1 MAHIGIDA
9 RLTYYR
15 IGGISTY
22 IRRTIQA
29 LEQLQTHHTYTV
41 FQSRK
46 ASDSLTS
53 TFKSSKLWTPSH
65 HRVERLAM
73 SVELAR
79 HTLDLFHST
88 DFIPPFHGAK
98 HHIITVHDLTFLHY
112 PEYITADSRRYYND
126 QIQSAVELADHI
138 LSDSESTKRDLVDML
153 NVPAEKITV
162 HMLGVDEKFQPL
174 PKEQTQPILDKLSLP
189 STYILVVGTLEPRKN
204 LVGLVKAYR
213 DLLTDL
219 PDAPPILFVGRA
231 GWLYDQLM
239 AEIEAVGVNEH
250 LIFRNDITDEQL
262 ITIYNQAQALVTP
275 SFYEG
280 FGLPALEAMACGTVP
295 IVSNL
300 SSLPEITGDVGL
312 QVDPH
317 DISTISDALKKV
329 LTDSQW
335 REEQSKAGIE
345 RAKTFRWED
354 CARIVQST
362 YNRVLGTTT

>member
-22 IRRTIQA
+22 IRRTISA
-29 LEQLQTHHTYTV
+29 LEDLQTGNHYTV
-41 FQSRK
+41 FHSRK
-46 ASDSLTS
+46 ASDTLTS
-53 TFKSSKLWTPSH
+53 KFKSAKLWTPSH
-65 HRVERLAM
+65 HRIERLAM
-73 SVELAR
+73 SVELLR
-79 HTLDLFHST
+79 HNLDLLHSP
-88 DFIPPFHGAK
+88 DFIPPYHGAK
-98 HHIITVHDLTFLHY
+98 HHVITVHDLTFLHY

-126 QIQSAVELADHI
+126 QIQSAVQLAEHI
-138 LSDSESTKRDLVDML
+138 LSDSESTKRDMIEML
-153 NVPAEKITV
+153 DVPADKITV

-174 PKEQTQPILDKLSLP
+174 PPEKTQSIINTLDLP
-189 STYILVVGTLEPRKN
+189 SEYILVVGTLEPRKN

-213 DLLTDL
+213 DVLTDL

-231 GWLYDQLM
+231 GWHYEQLM
-239 AEIEAVGVNEH
+239 ADIEAVGINDH
-250 LIFRNDITDEQL
+250 LIFRHDIDDDQL
-262 ITIYNQAQALVTP
+262 VAIYNQALALITP

-312 QVDPH
+312 LIDPN
-317 DISTISDALKKV
+317 DLSTISDALIQA
-329 LTDSQW
+329 LTDSSW
-335 REEQSKAGIE
+335 RAEQAIAGIE

-354 CARIVQST
+354 TARVVQST
-362 YNRVLGTTT
+362 YDRVLGKTT

>member
-22 IRRTIQA
+22 IRRTILA
-29 LEQLQTHHTYTV
+29 LEQLQTNHNYTV

-53 TFKSSKLWTPSH
+53 QFKSSKLWTPAH
-65 HRVERLAM
+65 HRIERLAM
-73 SVELAR
+73 TVELAR
-79 HTLDLFHST
+79 HNLDLLHSP
-88 DFIPPFHGAK
+88 DFIPPYRGAR

-112 PEYITADSRRYYND
+112 PEYITADSRQYYND
-126 QIQSAVELADHI
+126 QILSAIQLADHI
-138 LSDSESTKRDLVDML
+138 LSDSESTKRDMIDML
-153 NVPAEKITV
+153 NVPADKITV
-162 HMLGVDEKFQPL
+162 HMLGVDEKFQPISIE
-174 PKEQTQPILDKLSLP
+174 KTQPILDSLGLP
-189 STYILVVGTLEPRKN
+189 SEYILVVGTLEPRKN

-213 DLLTDL
+213 DLLTEL

-231 GWLYDQLM
+231 GWHYEQLM
-239 AEIEAVGVNEH
+239 ADIEAIGVSDR
-250 LIFRNDITDEQL
+250 LIFRNDINDDQL
-262 ITIYNQAQALVTP
+262 IAIYNQALTLVTP

-280 FGLPALEAMACGTVP
+280 FGLPALEAMACGIVP

-312 QVDPH
+312 LIDPH
-317 DISTISDALKKV
+317 DLSTITDALKKV
-329 LTDSQW
+329 LTDSEW
-335 REEQSKAGIE
+335 RTEQSKAGIQ

-354 CARIVQST
+354 CAQIVQST
-362 YNRVLGTTT
+362 YNRVLGTSS